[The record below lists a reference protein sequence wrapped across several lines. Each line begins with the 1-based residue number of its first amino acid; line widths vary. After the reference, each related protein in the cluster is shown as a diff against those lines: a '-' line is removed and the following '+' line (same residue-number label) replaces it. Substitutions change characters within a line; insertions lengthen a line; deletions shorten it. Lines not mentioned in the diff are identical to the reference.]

1 MIRSDMKRIEG
12 VRLALRLVAP
22 EDADFIHGLRL
33 DPRYNTHLSAVTGT
47 VADQRGWIESYKARE
62 AAGTEYYYI
71 IERLDNGRACGVV
84 RLYEIEGDQFTWGSW
99 ILNEDKPP
107 KAALESA
114 VLSFGAAFDRLDL
127 RIAAVDVRKG
137 NHRALNFYERF
148 NMARESED
156 PQNIYFS
163 YSAEQFRQDVGDHLR
178 AIGTE
183 AGLR

>member
-1 MIRSDMKRIEG
+1 MERIEG
-12 VRLALRLVAP
+12 VRLALRLVTP
-22 EDADFIHGLRL
+22 EDANFIHGLRL

-47 VADQRGWIESYKARE
+47 VADQRGWIERYKARE
-62 AAGTEYYYI
+62 AAGAEYYYV
-71 IERLDNGRACGVV
+71 IERLDTGQACGVV

-114 VLSFGAAFDRLDL
+114 VLSFGAAFDRLGL

-137 NHRALNFYERF
+137 NTRALHFYEQF
-148 NMARESED
+148 NMTRVSED
-156 PQNIYFS
+156 HQNIYFT
-163 YSAEQFRQDVGDHLR
+163 YSAEQFRRDIDAHLR

-183 AGLR
+183 VTP